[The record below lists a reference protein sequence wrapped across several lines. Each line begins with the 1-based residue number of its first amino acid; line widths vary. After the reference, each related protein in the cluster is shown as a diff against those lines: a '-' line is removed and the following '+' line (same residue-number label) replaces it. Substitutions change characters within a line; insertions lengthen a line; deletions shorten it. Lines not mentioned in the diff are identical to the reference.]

1 MEECGGGGDEVLT
14 GGRVSGSVS
23 ARPGLSHWPRHD
35 PHVTSLKLSW
45 MMDFSYL
52 FLTLFETT
60 VISASH
66 PRTGF

>member
-35 PHVTSLKLSW
+35 PPCYQSKVELDDGLLSS
-45 MMDFSYL
+45 FFNS
-52 FLTLFETT
+52 
-60 VISASH
+60 I
-66 PRTGF
+66 